1 MTIDHIEEAEPSGF
15 ERTARLLGYVGLF
28 PFVLMSIWLAAIAR
42 DHLWHDGTILLL
54 KIYAAIVLSFLGGV
68 RWGLA
73 MARKREPNGRD
84 LFLATA
90 APLAGWI
97 GSATP
102 APYAFALLAA
112 AFAAHGAW
120 DTIAA
125 HRGKAPDWYAR
136 QRTLLTPIVVATMVL
151 AFAATA

>member
-1 MTIDHIEEAEPSGF
+1 MAIDRIEDEGPSGF
-15 ERTARLLGYVGLF
+15 ERTARLLGYAGLA
-28 PFVLMSIWLAAIAR
+28 PFLLMSIWLAAIAR

-54 KIYAAIVLSFLGGV
+54 KVYAAIVLSFLGGV

-73 MARKREPNGRD
+73 MARRREPNGRD
-84 LFLATA
+84 LFIATA

-102 APYAFALLAA
+102 APYTFALLAA

-136 QRTLLTPIVVATMVL
+136 QRTLLTLIVVATLVL
-151 AFAATA
+151 AFASTA